1 MQMEKPS
8 TLTILKNAILIER
21 KGKSLYQKAADHTK
35 DDSVKTFFQDLV
47 NDEQEHINILEKQ
60 FKAFMK
66 DGRFL
71 AGGFENN
78 AAVVDAPDILDE
90 SLKDKINA
98 ADFEATAITA
108 AIGFEEKAVKLY
120 TQSAEEA
127 TDPEEK
133 KLYNWLSVWEK
144 THLKKLIALEESLME
159 SVWQDN
165 NFWPF

>member
-1 MQMEKPS
+1 MDKPS

-21 KGKSLYQKAADHTK
+21 KGKSLYQKAMEHSK
-35 DDSVKTFFQDLV
+35 DDSVKAFFQDLV
-47 NDEQEHINILEKQ
+47 NDEQEHVNILEKQ

-66 DGRFL
+66 DGKFL
-71 AGGFENN
+71 AGAYEND
-78 AAVVDAPDILDE
+78 AAKVDAPNILDE
-90 SLKDKINA
+90 TLKDKINA

-120 TQSAEEA
+120 ALRAEEA

-144 THLKKLIALEESLME
+144 THLKKLMALEESLME